1 MAAGGV
7 LVQFYQPGPRLSAV
21 LQHFAAGVVFGALSI
36 EMLPLLEN
44 ATGWAFGALLGGYV
58 AGVIVMLVVG
68 RVIPHF
74 FGEMDDVIEQHEK
87 AKQEQAPER
96 ALDSVVAGDRVEEAQ
111 NDAPAAPT
119 DQQHQLQPSA
129 YAILSPAADA
139 DAIEQG
145 APHEAPSA
153 PSAAV
158 EPQVHHE
165 MNEMVPHKL
174 TRRKGRIPW
183 GLVTPVFIDALVDG
197 TWILLVSA
205 GYARHASRAKRPES
219 LNHSRTPRSFL
230 SIRTVGRHLVR
241 CWRECCPH
249 HGHCDC
255 DRNVLGMIGNDS
267 SRDRLS
273 PTHAVLSLEY

>member
-174 TRRKGRIPW
+174 TRRKGRVPW

-197 TWILLVSA
+197 TWILLVSV

-219 LNHSRTPRSFL
+219 LNHSRARLAPSYLLGLLVGISFGAGESAAL
-230 SIRTVGRHLVR
+230 IMAIAIAIEMCLV
-241 CWRECCPH
+241 
-249 HGHCDC
+249 
-255 DRNVLGMIGNDS
+255 
-267 SRDRLS
+267 
-273 PTHAVLSLEY
+273 